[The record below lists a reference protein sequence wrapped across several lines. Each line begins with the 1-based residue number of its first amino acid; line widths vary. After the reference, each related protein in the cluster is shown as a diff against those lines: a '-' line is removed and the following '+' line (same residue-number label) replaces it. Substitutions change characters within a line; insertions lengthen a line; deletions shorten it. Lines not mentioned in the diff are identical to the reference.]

1 MIAACFQLSILLSLI
16 ISYLSDWR
24 ENMAM
29 SAMAIPI
36 LPGKKD
42 LWKMEVL
49 EKMIKLNKAETDA
62 IREEAGVHERTFLQ
76 ETPNGDFVILTFE
89 GEDPVAGWGKIMQS
103 MPPELASVV
112 AEIHGFDTDAP
123 PPPMPMLVYDS
134 KA

>member
-16 ISYLSDWR
+16 ISYLSEWR

-49 EKMIKLNKAETDA
+49 EKMIKLNKAETEA
-62 IREEAGVHERTFLQ
+62 IREEAGVHERTFL
-76 ETPNGDFVILTFE
+76 PLMAILLF
-89 GEDPVAGWGKIMQS
+89 
-103 MPPELASVV
+103 
-112 AEIHGFDTDAP
+112 
-123 PPPMPMLVYDS
+123 
-134 KA
+134 

>member
-1 MIAACFQLSILLSLI
+1 LFGLI
-16 ISYLSDWR
+16 ISNLSEWR
-24 ENMAM
+24 KNMAM
-29 SAMAIPI
+29 LAMAIPI

-42 LWKMEVL
+42 LWKTEVL

-62 IREEAGVHERTFLQ
+62 SREEAGVHERTFLQ

-89 GEDPVAGWGKIMQS
+89 GDDPVAGWGNIIQS

-112 AEIHGFDTDAP
+112 AEIHGFDMDAP